1 MTPSP
6 VPAVDPPAI
15 ANADARHGQP
25 PDRGARVVAAG
36 TPSLPIVT
44 TPDPLAWAEAMG
56 LPYLGEAS

>member
-1 MTPSP
+1 MPMRTT
-6 VPAVDPPAI
+6 VNRLTV
-15 ANADARHGQP
+15 AR
-25 PDRGARVVAAG
+25 AVAAG